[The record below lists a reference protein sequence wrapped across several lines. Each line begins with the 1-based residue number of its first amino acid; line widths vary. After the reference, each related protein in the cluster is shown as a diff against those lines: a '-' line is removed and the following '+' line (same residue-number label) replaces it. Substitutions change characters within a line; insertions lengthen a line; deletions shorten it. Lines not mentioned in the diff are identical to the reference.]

1 MRMLVATTLVVG
13 LTTIAAKV
21 GPRWTGLL
29 SPFPVFA
36 LVLGAFTHRTQ
47 GAGAA
52 AHLLRGVVLG
62 SLAHATMFVLVASWL
77 MQYGLV
83 WTYGW
88 ASLSAVAVNGL
99 ALSVM
104 NRAGRRRG
112 PVAV

>member
-1 MRMLVATTLVVG
+1 MRMLVATTIVVG
-13 LTTIAAKV
+13 LTTIAATV

-62 SLAHATMFVLVASWL
+62 SWPTRPCSCW
-77 MQYGLV
+77 
-83 WTYGW
+83 W
-88 ASLSAVAVNGL
+88 
-99 ALSVM
+99 
-104 NRAGRRRG
+104 RAGSCPMAWYGRMGGRHSV
-112 PVAV
+112 PSP